1 MFYNPDG
8 SAITP
13 GNFSSSGGRVLQKPD
28 FTAADGVTTT
38 PPGFA
43 PFFGTSAAAP
53 HAAAIAALVLSYNPT
68 LTPAQVR
75 NVLTNSC
82 IDIMA
87 PGWDRDSG
95 YGILMASAAL
105 QNTPPPTASPRPFF
119 VAGSLK
125 YLSTGQFQATLAGV
139 VGSNYNILISSDL
152 QTWTT
157 LTTLTMTTANSVF
170 LDTTASP
177 GARFYRAELAP

>member
-1 MFYNPDG
+1 L
-8 SAITP
+8 A
-13 GNFSSSGGRVLQKPD
+13 KPD

-53 HAAAIAALVLSYNPT
+53 HAGAIAALVLSYNPG

-75 NVLTNSC
+75 TVLTNSC

-95 YGILMASAAL
+95 FGILMALAAL
-105 QNTPPPTASPRPFF
+105 QNTPPVIPTNPPPNIGITTYSNRPVVLFPTPTGRGYLVQMTSNLSNGTWVTVTNGVSFSGLQVTNAPSPAFF
-119 VAGSLK
+119 R
-125 YLSTGQFQATLAGV
+125 
-139 VGSNYNILISSDL
+139 LIY
-152 QTWTT
+152 Q
-157 LTTLTMTTANSVF
+157 
-170 LDTTASP
+170 
-177 GARFYRAELAP
+177 